1 LVFRAA
7 ECTSL
12 RQLRGEHRFVRH
24 EMLKAQNSL
33 VMMVLKM
40 CGTGI
45 FVRKHAVSSPQVR
58 ARRQLCRNFWTKLPL
73 LAASARQQ
81 PDDGNMSHILGRQTH
96 CLRPCRHASCPAV
109 LRAHRCSFS
118 HDSASTGVHAEET

>member
-1 LVFRAA
+1 MRCAA

-45 FVRKHAVSSPQVR
+45 FVRKHAVSTPQVCTSGFVK
-58 ARRQLCRNFWTKLPL
+58 AQLVII
-73 LAASARQQ
+73 
-81 PDDGNMSHILGRQTH
+81 D
-96 CLRPCRHASCPAV
+96 
-109 LRAHRCSFS
+109 
-118 HDSASTGVHAEET
+118 